1 MLLGNKYR
9 LFCYISKSRQGRPLV
24 DIETYVELISSTTTK
39 KGLTVRCE
47 VDHKTCDLGIKP
59 TEEQIATIDIEE
71 WNASNTE
78 NGTTSSAREANRL
91 FRYSS

>member
-24 DIETYVELISSTTTK
+24 DIETCVELISSTTTR

-47 VDHKTCDLGIKP
+47 VDLNTYDPDIKP
-59 TEEQIATIDIEE
+59 TEEQIASIDIEE
-71 WNASNTE
+71 CEQYGKWNCIIRPRSK
-78 NGTTSSAREANRL
+78 
-91 FRYSS
+91 